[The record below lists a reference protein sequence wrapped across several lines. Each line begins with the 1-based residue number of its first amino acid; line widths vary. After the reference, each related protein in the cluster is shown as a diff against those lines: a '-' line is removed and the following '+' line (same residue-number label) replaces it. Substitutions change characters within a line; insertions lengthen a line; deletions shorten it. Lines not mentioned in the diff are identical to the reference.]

1 MFHFKSFRGRFTLPC
16 IFHAIRIEM
25 RLDTYLD
32 FHQIH
37 DGDGEKFI
45 EQLLEISKH
54 TISGDAAAEW
64 ANNLRFI
71 AVPEELSLG
80 SANERKP
87 AEILIEKE
95 DEKGPSHT
103 TGVGLNCVCDKWPKF
118 PLQELPYLTL
128 TDNGAVKNCNHH
140 VAVSYC
146 WSRGAKGRESSQSVR
161 LLRPL
166 KKQRLDQ
173 TPLGNVEKA
182 PYDIMT
188 SNGMRKGRVPRDVMD
203 RALRYAANKGLSF
216 IWIDQECIEQDNPV
230 EKELA
235 IQSMHLV
242 YRRSEYPLGLL
253 TARLLHQQHI
263 EALKFA
269 VRYSYEEL
277 VLHDADPETPESR
290 LMPNLTAIE
299 SFIRSFAEVLK
310 IMARDR
316 WLTRGWIMQE
326 MVLAGEKMVFS
337 LLCEPC
343 LVKPDWGGDVEGEL
357 HLTLD
362 QLVPIFDDVLSSDAK
377 AREFDKIIVGMK
389 GRQSIGYAFHAS
401 YRKLRHITLGTN
413 ADGNHNMWGNYR
425 VCNPLA
431 AVLFLEG
438 RTNSRYG
445 DRIAIVA
452 NLCDYAVRLN
462 TTELD
467 ELGFGYSTC
476 LFAMMLLNGDIT
488 YMIEWAKATNEPR
501 YNTFDTETPSLLRE
515 PGWNPLPAFSWM
527 PAPHASLSLGFRY
540 ADFIDN
546 GNLSLA
552 TIMDPIMQILE
563 PGFSRQG
570 LHLRGW
576 IWNINQTIILR
587 DFRRQLKRSWPSI
600 LEKAEH
606 LDDFTPLAVRVA
618 KLVINL
624 FSTLLKADA
633 QDLSML
639 LWHHLV
645 LKYLGDWSEHDRDLH
660 MHSRLPKALVPS
672 LSQLETILSK
682 LTAGY
687 SGQRK
692 GVLSPQLILHLLLA
706 RLEERSTTPPELE
719 WIFNLIMAQGS
730 LRWGRKF
737 SSSGLGCKEDQSQ
750 AIAIFDCGESS
761 LILTPQ
767 MRDPTKDAA
776 QKKQWMRHF
785 RQQPGSW
792 IIEGQHSASIPESD
806 IPNFKTK
813 GMVRGLWRIG
823 DVKPQSYVL
832 S

>member
-1 MFHFKSFRGRFTLPC
+1 MK
-16 IFHAIRIEM
+16 
-25 RLDTYLD
+25 LDTYLD

-37 DGDGEKFI
+37 NGDGQNFS

-54 TISGDAAAEW
+54 IVSGDAAAKW
-64 ANNLRFI
+64 ANSLRFI
-71 AVPEELSLG
+71 AVPGGPGLG
-80 SANERKP
+80 SVNEQKP
-87 AEILIEKE
+87 AEILVKEE
-95 DEKGPSHT
+95 DEKGSSHT
-103 TGVGLNCVCDKWPKF
+103 ISADDKGGFGLNCVCDKWPKF
-118 PLQELPYLTL
+118 PLQELPYLAL

-146 WSRGAKGRESSQSVR
+146 WSSGIKGQRESSQSAR
-161 LLRPL
+161 PSTKGRQLRPL
-166 KKQRLDQ
+166 KRQRLDQ
-173 TPLGNVEKA
+173 TPLENVEKA

-216 IWIDQECIEQDNPV
+216 IWIDQECIEQDDPV

-253 TARLLHQQHI
+253 TARLQHQQHI
-263 EALKFA
+263 DALQFA
-269 VRYSYEEL
+269 IRYSQEEFA
-277 VLHDADPETPESR
+277 LHDADPGTENLPDAPESR
-290 LMPNLTAIE
+290 PMPNLTAVE

-310 IMARDR
+310 ILARDR

-337 LLCEPC
+337 LPCEPN
-343 LVKPDWGGDVEGEL
+343 LVKPDWGGEVEGEL

-362 QLVPIFDDVLSSDAK
+362 QLIPIFDDVLSSDVK
-377 AREFDKIIVGMK
+377 ATEFNKVIAGMK
-389 GRQSIGYAFHAS
+389 GCQSIGYAFHAS

-413 ADGNHNMWGNYR
+413 ADGNHNMWGHYR

-438 RTNSRYG
+438 RTNSRHG

-488 YMIEWAKATNEPR
+488 YMIEWAKATSESR
-501 YNTFDTETPSLLRE
+501 DNTLDSAMPSLLRE

-527 PAPHASLSLGFRY
+527 PPPHASLSLGFRY
-540 ADFIDN
+540 AEFIDD
-546 GNLSLA
+546 GNLPLA
-552 TIMDPIMQILE
+552 TIMDPTMQILE

-570 LHLRGW
+570 FHLRGW
-576 IWNINQTIILR
+576 IWNINHTIILR
-587 DFRRQLKRSWPSI
+587 DFQRQLKRSWPSI
-600 LEKAEH
+600 LERAEH
-606 LDDFTPLAVRVA
+606 LDDFTLLAVRVA
-618 KLVINL
+618 KLVISL

-633 QDLSML
+633 QDLSVL
-639 LWHHLV
+639 LWRHLV
-645 LKYLGDWSEHDRDLH
+645 LGYLGDWNEHDRGLH
-660 MHSRLPKALVPS
+660 MHSRLPKALMPS
-672 LSQLETILSK
+672 LSQLGSILSK
-682 LTAGY
+682 LTAGNTKD
-687 SGQRK
+687 S
-692 GVLSPQLILHLLLA
+692 LSPQLILRLLLR
-706 RLEERSTTPPELE
+706 RLEERSTAPPELE
-719 WIFNLIMAQGS
+719 WIFNLVMAQGS
-730 LRWGRKF
+730 LRWGRKLG
-737 SSSGLGCKEDQSQ
+737 SSGSDGKGGQSH
-750 AIAIFDCGESS
+750 AIAIFDCRESS

-767 MRDPTKDAA
+767 MRDPTKDAT
-776 QKKQWMRHF
+776 QKRQWMRHF

-792 IIEGQHSASIPESD
+792 IIDSQHSASIPEAD

-823 DVKPQSYVL
+823 DVKPQSYII